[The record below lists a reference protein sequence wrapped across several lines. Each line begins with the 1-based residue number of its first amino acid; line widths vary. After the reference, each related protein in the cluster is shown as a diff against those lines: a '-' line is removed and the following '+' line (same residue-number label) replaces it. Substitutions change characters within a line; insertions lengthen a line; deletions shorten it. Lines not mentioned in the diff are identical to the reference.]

1 MQVPVQVLLLLLVQS
16 ETATTGGLTTIF
28 DQKLL
33 GLSPEKVMAASIS
46 WSLLSCIRLHTKLIS
61 LEKGYC
67 KITSKILIFIWGTF
81 ANLRRVLSLISLF
94 IPSLGLFDILHH
106 WKWEQLPSQVRL
118 DYAERGFMTP
128 DDKISLHGLNE
139 TIYWT
144 QYDRWDYTGEAPSP
158 PPYSIYTMMTLRETF
173 TAGAVLLTVHFLLV
187 LLIKIITSAKFREKG
202 HIVNKLIHIIEN
214 IHYATPFDDWD
225 EGEHSI
231 EEFRKR
237 FRATCIEM
245 AATFCINILSTMVM
259 MIPLWYTGE

>member
-1 MQVPVQVLLLLLVQS
+1 
-16 ETATTGGLTTIF
+16 
-28 DQKLL
+28 
-33 GLSPEKVMAASIS
+33 MAVSIS

-61 LEKGYC
+61 LEKGFC
-67 KITSKILIFIWGTF
+67 KITSKIFIFIWGTF

-118 DYAERGFMTP
+118 NYAERGFMTP
-128 DDKISLHGLNE
+128 DDKISLHGLNQ

-158 PPYSIYTMMTLRETF
+158 PPYSIYTLMTLRETF

-202 HIVNKLIHIIEN
+202 HIVNKIIHIIEN
-214 IHYATPFDDWD
+214 INYATPFDDWD
-225 EGEHSI
+225 KGEHSI
-231 EEFRKR
+231 DEFRKR